1 LREEIHCENIIFICL
16 LMRVTCVPGQL
27 SPDQLRCARMKYRKK
42 LTFGKSV
49 RFAFHAAIANA

>member
-1 LREEIHCENIIFICL
+1 
-16 LMRVTCVPGQL
+16 MRVTCVPGQL